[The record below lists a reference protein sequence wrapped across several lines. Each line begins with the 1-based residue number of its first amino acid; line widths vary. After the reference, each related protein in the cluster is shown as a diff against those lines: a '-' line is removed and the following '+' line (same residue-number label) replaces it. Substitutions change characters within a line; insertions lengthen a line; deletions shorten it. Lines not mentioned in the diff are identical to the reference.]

1 MDCNNLPISMRILI
15 PTLEKNGMESRASPH
30 FGRAPYLALID
41 VDSNGKI
48 TSLSFAA
55 GEGPHEER
63 EGKEEE
69 IRAHGVHGSIISL
82 HPDVI
87 IASMMGPRAVSDF
100 TANGI
105 KLVAGRGT
113 TISEILSS
121 YLAGNS
127 EKLEPHHE

>member
-1 MDCNNLPISMRILI
+1 MKILI
-15 PTLEKNGMESRASPH
+15 PALEKNGMESRASPH
-30 FGRAPYLALID
+30 FGRAPYFALVD
-41 VDSNGKI
+41 VDNKGKV
-48 TSLSFAA
+48 TSLSFVA

-69 IRAHGVHGSIISL
+69 ARAHGVHGSIIGL

-113 TISEILSS
+113 TISDLVSS